1 MINIKRKNGGFTSL
15 YRVKLP
21 NYNKVIKIYD
31 KKAFTRLFRTN
42 LNNYKPFYE
51 SLNKIK
57 ISPNHK
63 VLSEHIVEID
73 EIENGRQI
81 NKKKLFSD
89 EKKIKKLRD
98 KINLIQKINKS
109 TLKKDLISEVK
120 NYFNYKETPKIIK
133 KNIKNL
139 EKYIK
144 IYPQDK
150 ICHGDIHFGN
160 IITTKENL
168 YLLDWDYCLI
178 SCTGYEI
185 AMLSY
190 LEKLNQK
197 QIKTLSKIFGV
208 SITEIKHYLPICIL
222 LDYLYQSALL
232 KNINE
237 KLLDKIKKFIEDIL

>member
-1 MINIKRKNGGFTSL
+1 MINLKRKNGGFTSL
-15 YRVKLP
+15 YRVELC
-21 NYNKVIKIYD
+21 NYKKVIKIYD
-31 KKAFTRLFRTN
+31 KKAFTRIFRTD
-42 LNNYKPFYE
+42 LNKYKPFYE

-63 VLSEHIVEID
+63 VLSEHIIEID
-73 EIENGRQI
+73 EIKDGRLI

-89 EKKIKKLRD
+89 EKKLKKLRD

-109 TLKKDLISEVK
+109 TLKKNLISEIK
-120 NYFNYKETPKIIK
+120 NYLNYKETPKIIK

-144 IYPQDK
+144 IYPQDR

-160 IITTKENL
+160 IITSKEKL
-168 YLLDWDYCLI
+168 YLLDWDYSLI

-185 AMLSY
+185 AMFSY

-197 QIKTLSKIFGV
+197 QIKTLSKIFKV

-222 LDYLYQSALL
+222 LDYLYQIALL

-237 KLLDKIKKFIEDIL
+237 NLFNKIKEFIEDIL